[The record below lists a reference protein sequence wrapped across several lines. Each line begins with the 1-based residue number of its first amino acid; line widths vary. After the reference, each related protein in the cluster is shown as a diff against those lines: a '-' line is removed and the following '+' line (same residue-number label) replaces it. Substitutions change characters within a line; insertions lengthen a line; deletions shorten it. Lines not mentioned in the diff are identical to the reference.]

1 MQIIIPLARALV
13 SLSINSFHFC
23 FRLCIFAHSHI
34 IYLVRNVIIVLCQK
48 KYKKYTL
55 YLQTFRY
62 INSYKHTHKSTMN
75 FQYENTH
82 PHTQNNILSILQ
94 INALKCTFDNLF
106 KQIIYI
112 YIKKEISWN
121 YRNISIWLEH
131 HNPEY
136 IAQHNS
142 FSCFIIECIF

>member
-48 KYKKYTL
+48 NIKNTL
-55 YLQTFRY
+55 YIYKPFH
-62 INSYKHTHKSTMN
+62 INSYKHTHKSAMN
-75 FQYENTH
+75 FQYKNTN
-82 PHTQNNILSILQ
+82 PHTHKNILSILQ